1 MKKFTFLFSALIISF
16 LFILGCGSKPSTP
29 EDLVKD
35 FMTKV
40 ENNDKSA
47 IDDISKS
54 TISLLGKEK
63 IDAGIEKQSEQ
74 IKQKGGIKEI
84 VFGEKK
90 EKKDGIIEL
99 RYEILFNDGTSKKD
113 NGFVVKEDGDWKIT
127 ASK

>member
-1 MKKFTFLFSALIISF
+1 MKKFAFLFSALIILF
-16 LFILGCGSKPSTP
+16 LFIQGCGSKPSTP

-35 FMTKV
+35 FMKKV
-40 ENNDKSA
+40 ENNDKGA
-47 IDDISKS
+47 IDYISKS
-54 TISLLGKEK
+54 TVTLLGKEK

-84 VFGEKK
+84 VFGGKK
-90 EKKDGIIEL
+90 EKKDGILEL

-113 NGFVVKEDGDWKIT
+113 KVFVVKEDGDWKIT